1 MIELKKGSFET
12 LHQKAEDV
20 TNGEDVK
27 DLISAMWKIMFANG
41 GIGLAANQVGSLKR
55 VIIVNT
61 NGFSCAIIN
70 PVITKL
76 SGKTKN
82 SKEGCLSF
90 PGKKSTIKRDNL
102 IVVEGFD
109 ENWSPIKKKARAL
122 SAFCVQHEI
131 DHLNGINI

>member
-1 MIELKKGSFET
+1 MIELKKGDFET
-12 LHQKAEDV
+12 LHQKAMEV
-20 TNGEDVK
+20 ERGEDVS
-27 DLISAMWKIMFANG
+27 DLISQMWKIMFKNKG
-41 GIGLAANQVGSLKR
+41 VGLAANQVGVLKR

-70 PVITKL
+70 PVITEL
-76 SGKTKN
+76 SGFVKN

-90 PGKKSTIKRDNL
+90 PGKQSVMKRDNRV
-102 IVVEGFD
+102 IIEGFD
-109 ENWSPIKKKARAL
+109 ADWNPIKKKVRAL